1 LLMRFSSCRAS
12 GGGPA
17 GASSRKGCAASGAEH
32 LDGPMHPGRHVDTE
46 RAALH
51 AGRALRAVGCLLR
64 EGAVCG
70 TGVRVGMMLRRV
82 QQLDQT
88 SDVDLLG
95 AGEAVVAVDAPALEL
110 PQGVNVDGAE
120 ILLLLARVEVRQGSF
135 QLLGVRLGRTGI
147 TL

>member
-1 LLMRFSSCRAS
+1 
-12 GGGPA
+12 
-17 GASSRKGCAASGAEH
+17 
-32 LDGPMHPGRHVDTE
+32 
-46 RAALH
+46 
-51 AGRALRAVGCLLR
+51 
-64 EGAVCG
+64 
-70 TGVRVGMMLRRV
+70 MMLRRV